1 MIGALLLAAA
11 IANASGHD
19 LYDVHCSSCH
29 GAALQGTMRAPALVN
44 VDAAKVD
51 FMLRTGRMPSQD
63 TNEQQWRKTPRL
75 TAEQIGAIESYVAS
89 RSSGEKIVDVP
100 SPPPTTAQSLSRG
113 RAVYEE
119 HCEQCHAA
127 GGYGNG
133 AVGYHN
139 VAPSILNSDSKTIAE
154 AVREGPDVMPKFGP
168 RVIDDAA
175 LADLSAYVRYL
186 QKTPDNPGG
195 AAMDNWGPV
204 AEGLAAWF
212 AGIGV
217 LVLVARRIGDT

>member
-1 MIGALLLAAA
+1 MIGAVLLAATL
-11 IANASGHD
+11 ANAGGRD

-29 GAALQGTMRAPALVN
+29 GANLQGSMRAPALVN
-44 VDAAKVD
+44 TDAAKVD

-63 TNEQQWRKTPRL
+63 TQEQQWSKEPPL
-75 TAEQIGAIESYVAS
+75 NAGQIAAIETYVAS
-89 RSSGEKIVDVP
+89 RSSGERTIAVPP
-100 SPPPTTAQSLSRG
+100 SPPPSTETLARG
-113 RAVYEE
+113 RAIYEE
-119 HCEQCHAA
+119 NCEQCHAA

-139 VAPSILNSDSKTIAE
+139 VAPSILSADPKTIAE
-154 AVREGPDVMPKFGP
+154 AVREGPDVMPKFGKGI
-168 RVIDDAA
+168 IDDAS
-175 LADLSAYVRYL
+175 LADLTAYVRYL

-204 AEGLAAWF
+204 SEGLAAWF

-217 LVLVARRIGDT
+217 LVLVARRIGET